1 MKDIRTNYTINVEE
15 SILILVLFAKNKKLV
30 GRPSNQILLI
40 FDTGVFLGHPVA
52 EDQIMILSLQDLFLY
67 EELLNE
73 NKAIDISS
81 KAAEECISTSFIT
94 SLVSSSYLEAE
105 AGKSNWLRL
114 MLSDAIYSML
124 LVLFERLIGS
134 SIPENTVAEKIAKL
148 GWQILDN
155 VIMCHKNIK

>member
-1 MKDIRTNYTINVEE
+1 M
-15 SILILVLFAKNKKLV
+15 
-30 GRPSNQILLI
+30 
-40 FDTGVFLGHPVA
+40 
-52 EDQIMILSLQDLFLY
+52 QDLFLY
-67 EELLNE
+67 EELLCE

-81 KAAEECISTSFIT
+81 KLAEECISASFIT

-134 SIPENTVAEKIAKL
+134 SIPEDTVAEKIAKL

-155 VIMCHKNIK
+155 VIMCQKNIK